1 MTQQRSEKWQTG
13 RLPSAKG
20 FLAILILA
28 ILLGACSPKAERRTF
43 GTFIDDQAAE
53 IQIHDTL
60 YARPEFDERDHL
72 KVEAHNETLLLAGE
86 VSSEKKKQ
94 LATDLAMQM
103 KAISRVVNE
112 LAVMPPA
119 DTSGKLH
126 NSYITSK
133 VNTKLLT
140 SNPIEGNDTGRI
152 KVITARGTVYLM
164 GTVSRAEGDAV
175 AEVARKTGGVEK
187 VVKVFDYTD

>member
-1 MTQQRSEKWQTG
+1 MMNKKTNRRRALRRPVSK
-13 RLPSAKG
+13 LV
-20 FLAILILA
+20 LAAAALVLLA
-28 ILLGACSPKAERRTF
+28 ACSPKAERRTF

-53 IQIHDTL
+53 VKIHDVL
-60 YARPEFDERDHL
+60 YARPEFDDRDHI

-94 LATDLAMQM
+94 TAGELALEL

-112 LAVMPPA
+112 LAVMPPQ

-140 SNPIEGNDTGRI
+140 SNPIEGLDSSRI

-175 AEVARKTGGVEK
+175 AEVARTTGGVEK
-187 VVKVFDYTD
+187 VVKVFHYSD